1 MTAELV
7 TVPGDLGAP
16 VIRRTAG
23 VTIDQIVQ
31 AWLDAQRASLRTRRA
46 YADAVASFRAALQA
60 AGHDLDAAPE
70 AVALA
75 AQAWAG
81 QGDAAAA
88 TYNQRLACVSSC
100 FRYALRHGLLRGENP
115 IARVQRQRVQAYG
128 KAVALTP
135 VAVRHK
141 LQAIDRS
148 TLDGLRDHTLL
159 AIALQTGRRLAEI
172 AALTWADL
180 RLHDDGRVTIT
191 FQRRHDHARHHPAG
205 ADTNATQLAQDILWP
220 KLGDLPADAPLWV
233 SLATNGTR
241 GKRAIEQICQD
252 RLGTGKAHILRH
264 SFARALEDAGAKVSE
279 IRHGS
284 AMKA

>member
-7 TVPGDLGAP
+7 TVPGDVGAP
-16 VIRRTAG
+16 VIRRAAS

-70 AVALA
+70 VVALA

-81 QGDAAAA
+81 
-88 TYNQRLACVSSC
+88 SC

-135 VAVRHK
+135 VAVRQK
-141 LQAIDRS
+141 LQA
-148 TLDGLRDHTLL
+148 
-159 AIALQTGRRLAEI
+159 
-172 AALTWADL
+172 
-180 RLHDDGRVTIT
+180 
-191 FQRRHDHARHHPAG
+191 
-205 ADTNATQLAQDILWP
+205 
-220 KLGDLPADAPLWV
+220 
-233 SLATNGTR
+233 
-241 GKRAIEQICQD
+241 
-252 RLGTGKAHILRH
+252 
-264 SFARALEDAGAKVSE
+264 
-279 IRHGS
+279 
-284 AMKA
+284 

>member
-16 VIRRTAG
+16 ILRRAAG

-81 QGDAAAA
+81 RATPQRRPITSAWPVSAAAFGMPFA
-88 TYNQRLACVSSC
+88 MGCCAVRIRS
-100 FRYALRHGLLRGENP
+100 
-115 IARVQRQRVQAYG
+115 RVQRQRVQAYG

-135 VAVRHK
+135 ASVRQK

-148 TLDGLRDHTLL
+148 ALDGQRD
-159 AIALQTGRRLAEI
+159 
-172 AALTWADL
+172 
-180 RLHDDGRVTIT
+180 
-191 FQRRHDHARHHPAG
+191 
-205 ADTNATQLAQDILWP
+205 
-220 KLGDLPADAPLWV
+220 
-233 SLATNGTR
+233 
-241 GKRAIEQICQD
+241 
-252 RLGTGKAHILRH
+252 
-264 SFARALEDAGAKVSE
+264 
-279 IRHGS
+279 
-284 AMKA
+284 